1 MINETMN
8 DFDLSGNDDG
18 DSSARY
24 FVEHPALKFAMN
36 RQQKCMAHHQQQT
49 KETQEKNESVNK

>member
-1 MINETMN
+1 MN

-36 RQQKCMAHHQQQT
+36 RPTAEMHGTPSATDERNTGEERKR
-49 KETQEKNESVNK
+49 K